1 MSDTCEKFT
10 RMARLFQDFD
20 IILLTPADIRSFCSR
35 EIHDNDIEEEIR
47 EAFRVFDR
55 EGHGFITVPD
65 LTHVLQTL
73 GEKLSSEETQ
83 VIFYFILGEAF
94 ITCFVGAYLRGGF
107 GWRWKHQLRGVCNN
121 AVQGKNTDN
130 SIKFLYFDNQLVS

>member
-1 MSDTCEKFT
+1 MKE
-10 RMARLFQDFD
+10 
-20 IILLTPADIRSFCSR
+20 LLR
-35 EIHDNDIEEEIR
+35 EIHDNEIEEDIR

-83 VIFYFILGEAF
+83 VSFHINIELRRIRSHLG
-94 ITCFVGAYLRGGF
+94 ID
-107 GWRWKHQLRGVCNN
+107 Q
-121 AVQGKNTDN
+121 
-130 SIKFLYFDNQLVS
+130 